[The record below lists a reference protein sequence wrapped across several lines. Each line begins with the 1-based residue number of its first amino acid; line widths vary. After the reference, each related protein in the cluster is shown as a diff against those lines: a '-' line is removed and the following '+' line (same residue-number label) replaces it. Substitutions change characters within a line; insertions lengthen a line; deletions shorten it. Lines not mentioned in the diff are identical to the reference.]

1 MSKNEDEDDNYNKD
15 TESLEKAKSIFD
27 RTNEEK
33 EQEEESEPG
42 TDVGSRTKE
51 ESESMNQK
59 SKDDKKR
66 SIENADQEEWKKTT
80 VRVSKNTLTE
90 TKVFMTKLSTNHDS
104 IRKKDVYEEIFKL
117 ANDNKKELKKRLGV
131 N

>member
-1 MSKNEDEDDNYNKD
+1 MSKNEDEDDNYDKD

-27 RTNEEK
+27 RTNEEN
-33 EQEEESEPG
+33 EQEEKSEPR

-66 SIENADQEEWKKTT
+66 SIENAEQEEWKKTT

>member
-1 MSKNEDEDDNYNKD
+1 MSKNEDEDDNYDKD

-27 RTNEEK
+27 RTNEEN
-33 EQEEESEPG
+33 EQEEKSEPR

-66 SIENADQEEWKKTT
+66 SIENAEQEEWKKTT

-90 TKVFMTKLSTNHDS
+90 TKVFMAKLSTNHDS